1 MKYFL
6 IALQFLT
13 VLPIKIKTNVTE
25 RDLGKSLV
33 YFPVVGGIIGIFLA
47 CVSLIFGFLSRDI
60 SIVMVLI
67 ASAVLT
73 GALHLDGF
81 GDVCDGFFGARDK
94 EKVLSIMRDSR
105 IGAFGVTGLI
115 SLFLLKFVLLLNVP
129 QKILP
134 GALIIMVIFA
144 RWVQVLACYK
154 FDYVRLQGKAKGFM
168 EGVHRKALIIATGF
182 LFIAG
187 LGLGGVKMPVILVGA
202 GLPVIF
208 FMSYVKKRIGG
219 MTGDTIGASSE
230 IAELS
235 FLLFFIICLKLHGIF
250 LFIM

>member
-13 VLPIKIKTNVTE
+13 VLPIKIKTKVTE

-33 YFPVVGGIIGIFLA
+33 YFPLAGGVIGIFLA
-47 CVSLIFGFLSRDI
+47 LIALIFGLLSHNI

-67 ASAVLT
+67 SSAILT

-81 GDVCDGFFGARDK
+81 GDVCDGFFGGRSK
-94 EKVLSIMRDSR
+94 ENVLSIMRDSR
-105 IGAFGVTGLI
+105 IGAFGVTGLL
-115 SLFLLKFVLLLNVP
+115 SLFLLKFVLLLNIP

-134 GALIIMVIFA
+134 GMLIVMVMFSRWIQVFA
-144 RWVQVLACYK
+144 CCR
-154 FDYVRLQGKAKGFM
+154 FDYVRTQGKAKGFM
-168 EGVHRKALIIATGF
+168 SGIHRKGFIIATCF
-182 LFIAG
+182 LLIAG
-187 LGLGGVKMPVILVGA
+187 LGLGGVKMPVILIGA
-202 GLPVIF
+202 SLPVIF
-208 FMSYVKKRIGG
+208 FMRYVKKKIGG

-250 LFIM
+250 LSIM